1 MKFQIHFML
10 LSCLIGSSVFGMQ
23 RIVKPVAARVAS
35 SVSVRNCAS
44 KNNSEKENVF
54 NDVKETLGTKS
65 DFFCC
70 AYLGT
75 LGYIFY
81 CWMLPRSACRHDRH
95 PRLK

>member
-1 MKFQIHFML
+1 M
-10 LSCLIGSSVFGMQ
+10 IGSSAFGMQ
-23 RIVKPVAARVAS
+23 RALKPVAARVAS
-35 SVSVRNCAS
+35 NVSVRNCAS
-44 KNNSEKENVF
+44 KNNPEKEDVF
-54 NDVKETLGTKS
+54 NNVKETLGTKS